1 MNQIKR
7 TKARAK
13 HAATVKLAGKFRT
26 IAVNISGFKTRPK
39 AYNQQTFQAAK
50 AAIKSAQRNHQAINR
65 AAQVLA
71 EQLAALKDKEHR
83 ALGRAVRQTCGRY
96 DGELAR
102 DESGQIIGIYRRSG
116 YQVAFHPIK

>member
-1 MNQIKR
+1 M
-7 TKARAK
+7 
-13 HAATVKLAGKFRT
+13 AGKFRT
-26 IAVNISGFKTRPK
+26 AAVNISGFKTRPK

-50 AAIKSAQRNHQAINR
+50 AAIKSAERNHHAINR

-83 ALGRAVRQTCGRY
+83 ALGRASSQTCGRY

-102 DESGQIIGIYRRSG
+102 DVESGQIIGIYRRSG
-116 YQVAFHPIK
+116 YQVVFYPIK